1 MNPIYP
7 NCFDL
12 LTTHGIVA
20 DDVVGYI
27 TGNPSPYLQ
36 NYASQRA
43 GVPTVPGQIM
53 PEQLPNVP
61 RRGEVYGP
69 EEDIFQPQPQ
79 TMPPAAPQKKNG
91 WDTAKKV
98 AAGLLIAGL
107 AGFGIYKGKGLIDKL
122 FKSAPKPAPAPTPSS
137 NPWYKQAGTWISSKY
152 KAASAWV
159 GAKATAVGD
168 WFKNIFTKK
177 PKP

>member
-27 TGNPSPYLQ
+27 TGEPSPYLQ
-36 NYASQRA
+36 NYVAHRA
-43 GVPTVPGQIM
+43 GVPTVPGQIL
-53 PEQLPNVP
+53 PDGLPNVP

-69 EEDIFQPQPQ
+69 KQDTYQPQ
-79 TMPPAAPQKKNG
+79 TPPPLPEAPHKKNG

-107 AGFGIYKGKGLIDKL
+107 AGFGIYKGKDFITKL
-122 FKSAPKPAPAPTPSS
+122 FKSAPKPAPAPAGSA
-137 NPWYKQAGTWISSKY
+137 NPWYKQAGNWISTKY

-168 WFKNIFTKK
+168 WFKNIFTRK